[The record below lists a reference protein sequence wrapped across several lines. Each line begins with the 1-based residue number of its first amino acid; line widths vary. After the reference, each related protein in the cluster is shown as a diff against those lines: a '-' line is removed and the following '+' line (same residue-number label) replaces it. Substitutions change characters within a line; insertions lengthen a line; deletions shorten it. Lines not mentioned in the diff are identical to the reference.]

1 MAVKFGKYILLDKIA
16 TGGMAEIWLAKQ
28 TGVEGFEKLVVI
40 KKILPHF
47 THDKEFVTMFL
58 DEARIAAKLNHP
70 NIVQIYDLGKEQNTY
85 YIAMEYISGDDIRGI
100 LQTSIKQG
108 KFLPLQLAV
117 RIISQ
122 AAAGL
127 HYAHTLTDMYG
138 TPMNIVH
145 RDISPQNI
153 LVTYTGTT
161 KIVDFGIAKA
171 ATQSQETRAGTLK
184 GKFAYMS
191 PEQALG
197 KKLDGR
203 SDLFALGIVLYEIT
217 VGKRLFKSDSELK
230 TLRMITEEP
239 IVSPIEL
246 NPKYPKRLNDIIM
259 KALERD
265 RDKRFKNCNEF
276 HVELEAFLRDYP
288 KPSSTV
294 DLSKW
299 MKKIFA
305 EKIEKVKARHE
316 QLLKESPDD
325 LLLTDILENDKSKS
339 KSLTDTSNI
348 SQISQMLG
356 SSSLSLATSTTSGTN
371 SGYMNNPL
379 ITSNSAISYTPSN
392 TSGNAY
398 STYGDDGGSKK
409 LLILLL
415 TALLVILIGIGV
427 FLFFTLNKGCPK
439 GYTGENCDVCAK
451 GYYKFGDECV
461 LVKCPKGYRGKDCS
475 LCDENYQDNDK
486 DGTCKPTCKIANLV
500 CDEGEYCSTKT
511 GVAKCVPK
519 LAKGMNFDNESENTI
534 NNKGKT
540 LKIPVNSV
548 PSLATIIING
558 KKYPQPTDTIVGFEI
573 GKKYDVILRK
583 EGFKSSI
590 KNFVFNENITKLEF
604 KLEPDNVILGNAKLI
619 LTKYPKEAIVVFD
632 GITYNNPDSEVLVLK
647 KLPEGKHILQVKLDG
662 YKPENRE
669 IVLSER
675 GPLQLTIKLKRSSAK
690 YQDITV
696 KTIPEGAYVYI
707 NGKKTGKT
715 PLTDY
720 SVRARN
726 KYYIKLVKRGYKTE
740 KLVRYKNNIS
750 LPINIT
756 LKELAAAKSVKENTK
771 NETAKNSNTVSEN
784 KKSEDTGMLTINTVP
799 FTDIYLNGKHIGS
812 TPLAKYKL
820 PVGRHK
826 LILKNKNA
834 MISYSINVRIK
845 KDEELKQVIK
855 FKKGTLKVISNGN
868 PQIYINGRKVGEGN
882 LSKELYE
889 GTYYITIRDIG
900 KIKKYTITIKARR
913 TEVINF

>member
-108 KFLPLQLAV
+108 KFLPLQFAV

-239 IVSPIEL
+239 ITPPIEV
-246 NPKYPKRLNDIIM
+246 NPKYPKKLNDIIM

-265 RDKRFKNCNEF
+265 RDKRYKNCNEF
-276 HVELEAFLRDYP
+276 HVELEGFLREYP

-294 DLSKW
+294 ELSKW
-299 MKKIFA
+299 MKTIFA
-305 EKIEKVKARHE
+305 EKIEKVKAKHE

-325 LLLTDILENDKSKS
+325 LLLTDILDSDKSS
-339 KSLTDTSNI
+339 KSPLSTESSNI

-356 SSSLSLATSTTSGTN
+356 SSSLSLATTTTGTG
-371 SGYMNNPL
+371 SGYGANPL
-379 ITSNSAISYTPSN
+379 LTSNSAISYTPSN
-392 TSGNAY
+392 TGSV
-398 STYGDDGGSKK
+398 YGTQYNEGDSSKK
-409 LLILLL
+409 LIIILTTIVILLL
-415 TALLVILIGIGV
+415 IGLGV
-427 FLFFTLNKGCPK
+427 FLYFALIKKGCPK
-439 GYTGENCDVCAK
+439 GYTGENCSVCAK
-451 GYYKFGDECV
+451 GYYRIDGECT

-500 CDEGEYCSTKT
+500 CDEGEYCSTKS
-511 GVAKCVPK
+511 GIAKCVPK
-519 LAKGMNFDNESENTI
+519 NNSGNEMNFDTETTSNQ
-534 NNKGKT
+534 GKT
-540 LKIPVNSV
+540 LKIPVNSI
-548 PSLATIIING
+548 PSLATIVING
-558 KKYPQPTDTIVGFEI
+558 KKYPQPTDTIIPFKI
-573 GKKYDVILRK
+573 GEKYEVLLRK
-583 EGFKSSI
+583 EGFKSSS
-590 KNFVFNENITKLEF
+590 KEFVFNEEITKLEF
-604 KLEPDNVILGNAKLI
+604 KLKPDNVILGNAKLI
-619 LTKYPKEAIVVFD
+619 ITKYPKSAVVVFD
-632 GITYNNPDSEVLVLK
+632 GITYKNPDSDIIVLK
-647 KLPEGKHILQVKLDG
+647 KLPEGKHILQVKAEG
-662 YKPENRE
+662 YKPDTRE
-669 IVLSER
+669 IILSER
-675 GPLQLTIKLKRSSAK
+675 KPLQLNIKLKKSSGK
-690 YQDITV
+690 YKDITINS
-696 KTIPEGAYVYI
+696 IPENALVYI
-707 NGKKTGKT
+707 NGKKIGKT
-715 PLTDY
+715 PIKNY
-720 SVRARN
+720 SIKVRN
-726 KYYIKLVKRGYKTE
+726 KYYIKLVKSGYKTQ
-740 KLVRYKNNIS
+740 KTVKYASS
-750 LPINIT
+750 LDSPLTIT
-756 LKELAAAKSVKENTK
+756 LTPLKKETPAKKETKTQTPQKEEKKTPVKE
-771 NETAKNSNTVSEN
+771 E
-784 KKSEDTGMLTINTVP
+784 TGMLTINTVP
-799 FTDIYLNGKHIGS
+799 FTEIYLNGKHIGS

-834 MISYSINVRIK
+834 MISSSINVRIK

-855 FKKGTLKVISNGN
+855 FKKGTLKIVTNSN
-868 PQIYINGRKVGEGN
+868 PQIFINGRKVGVGT
-882 LSKELYE
+882 LTKDLYE

-900 KIKKYTITIKARR
+900 KVKKYTITIRARR